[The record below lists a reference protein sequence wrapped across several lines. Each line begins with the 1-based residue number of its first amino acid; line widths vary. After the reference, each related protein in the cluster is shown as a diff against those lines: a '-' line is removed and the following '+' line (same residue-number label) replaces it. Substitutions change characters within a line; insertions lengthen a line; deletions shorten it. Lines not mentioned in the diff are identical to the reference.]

1 MSSYDTNRF
10 SDLVD
15 RLKAQYE
22 REAAEYGED
31 RKAKAA
37 AAARAAK
44 HKADKKAIRALEAT
58 VIPLLEA
65 AKAGI
70 EASGL
75 DVIISKNWNY
85 EGATLSTPT
94 VRFQCAS
101 RVVPSGTGYPTLE
114 SKVAVFC
121 IDGSTVEQ
129 SFEGPEALPFLTA
142 RPGEFDSDDELIAWA
157 VEEVVA
163 SYYRELAKLTYL
175 KA

>member
-1 MSSYDTNRF
+1 MPSNDANRF
-10 SDLVD
+10 TDLVD
-15 RLKAQYE
+15 RLKKQYE
-22 REAAEYGED
+22 REAAAYGQD
-31 RKAKAA
+31 RQAKAA

-44 HKADKKAIRALEAT
+44 HKADRKAIHELEAI
-58 VIPLLEA
+58 VIPLLET

-85 EGATLSTPT
+85 EGATLSVPT

-101 RVVPSGTGYPTLE
+101 RILPSGCGYPTLE

-121 IDGSTVEQ
+121 FSGTAIEH

-142 RPGEFDSDDELIAWA
+142 CPKKFGSDDELIAWA

-163 SYYRELAKLTYL
+163 SYYHELAKLTYL

>member
-1 MSSYDTNRF
+1 MFLNDTNRF

-15 RLKAQYE
+15 RLKTQYE
-22 REAAEYGED
+22 RDAAEYVED
-31 RKAKAA
+31 RQAKAA
-37 AAARAAK
+37 AAVRAAK

-58 VIPLLEA
+58 VIPVLEA

-101 RVVPSGTGYPTLE
+101 QIVPTGTGYPTLD
-114 SKVAVFC
+114 SKVAAFC
-121 IDGSTVEQ
+121 MDGTTIEQ
-129 SFEGPEALPFLTA
+129 SFEGPEALPFLIA
-142 RPGEFDSDDELIAWA
+142 RPEKFDSDDALIVWA
-157 VEEVVA
+157 VEEIIA
-163 SYYRELAKLTYL
+163 SYYHELAKLTYL